1 MEQTT
6 AGKYPFQ
13 IKIEEGQSI
22 SATRIVGNI
31 EGKRLVVT
39 AGVHGDEYVGIQ
51 AVREI
56 MEELKPEKLAGQ
68 VIFVPVVN
76 RDGFYEG
83 TYLVPEDGENL
94 NRCFPGNQKKSLTW
108 RMAYALE
115 QTLYPNADFLLDL
128 HGGGSYESMEPLAF
142 FPVDAGETIASF
154 TRSAVQKL
162 SLSYMVQSYAKDG
175 LYSWAAQ
182 CGIPAI
188 LVERGGKG
196 TWNREEVAA
205 CKENIYQIMNFLGL
219 YPYSKQEK
227 IPVEIQEA
235 HYETAGTCG
244 YWYCNKM
251 PGASFTK
258 EEIVGYLMNDEGQ
271 IQQEIRAPFDGVV
284 LYHTNALGVKAGM
297 PLVAYGKIQHGCAT
311 DK

>member
-6 AGKYPFQ
+6 AGKQLFQ
-13 IKIEEGQSI
+13 IKIEEGQPI
-22 SATRIVGNI
+22 DAIRIVGNT

-51 AVREI
+51 AIREI
-56 MEELKPEKLAGQ
+56 LEELKPQKLAGQ

-94 NRCFPGNQKKSLTW
+94 NRCFPGSQKKSLAW

-128 HGGGSYESMEPLAF
+128 HSGSSYESMEPLAF
-142 FPVDAGETIASF
+142 FPVDAGEMIESF

-188 LVERGGKG
+188 LIERGGKG
-196 TWNREEVAA
+196 TWSSEEVAA
-205 CKENIYQIMNFLGL
+205 CKENIYQIMNFLGI

-227 IPVEIQEA
+227 TPVEIQEA

-244 YWYCNKM
+244 YWYCNKT

-258 EEIVGYLMNDEGQ
+258 DEMLGCLMNDEGQ
-271 IQQEIRAPFDGVV
+271 IRQEIRAPFDGVV

-297 PLVAYGKIQHGCAT
+297 PLIAYGKIRHEFASG
-311 DK
+311 K

>member
-6 AGKYPFQ
+6 AGKQLFQ
-13 IKIEEGQSI
+13 IKIEEGQPI
-22 SATRIVGNI
+22 DAIRIVGNT

-51 AVREI
+51 AIREI
-56 MEELKPEKLAGQ
+56 LEELKPQKLAGQ

-94 NRCFPGNQKKSLTW
+94 NRCFPGSQKKSLTW

-128 HGGGSYESMEPLAF
+128 HSGSSYESMEPLAF
-142 FPVDAGETIASF
+142 FPVDAGEMIASF
-154 TRSAVQKL
+154 TRNAARRL

-188 LVERGGKG
+188 LIERGGKG
-196 TWNREEVAA
+196 IWSSEEVAA

-219 YPYSKQEK
+219 YSYSRQEK
-227 IPVEIQEA
+227 APVEIWEA
-235 HYETAGTCG
+235 HYEAAVTCG
-244 YWYCNKM
+244 YWYCNKT

-258 EEIVGYLMNDEGQ
+258 DEMLGCLMNDEGQ
-271 IQQEIRAPFDGVV
+271 IRQEIRAPFDGVV

-297 PLVAYGKIQHGCAT
+297 PLIAYGKIRHEFASG
-311 DK
+311 K

>member
-6 AGKYPFQ
+6 AGKQLFQ
-13 IKIEEGQSI
+13 IKIEEGQPI
-22 SATRIVGNI
+22 DAIRIVGNI

-51 AVREI
+51 AIREI
-56 MEELKPEKLAGQ
+56 LEELKPQKLAGQ

-94 NRCFPGNQKKSLTW
+94 NRCFPGSQKKSLAW

-128 HGGGSYESMEPLAF
+128 HSGSSYESMEPLAF
-142 FPVDAGETIASF
+142 FPVDAGEMIASF
-154 TRSAVQKL
+154 TRNAARRL

-188 LVERGGKG
+188 LIERGGKG
-196 TWNREEVAA
+196 IWSSEEVAA

-219 YPYSKQEK
+219 YSYSRQEK
-227 IPVEIQEA
+227 APVEIWEA
-235 HYETAGTCG
+235 HYEAAVTCG
-244 YWYCNKM
+244 YWYCNKT

-258 EEIVGYLMNDEGQ
+258 DEMLGCLMNDEGQ
-271 IQQEIRAPFDGVV
+271 IRQEIRAPFDGVV

-297 PLVAYGKIQHGCAT
+297 PLIAYGKIRHEFASG
-311 DK
+311 K

>member
-6 AGKYPFQ
+6 AGKHAFQ

-22 SATRIVGNI
+22 NATRIVGNTV
-31 EGKRLVVT
+31 GKRLVVT

-51 AVREI
+51 AIREI
-56 MEELKPEKLAGQ
+56 LEELKPQKLAGQ

-94 NRCFPGNQKKSLTW
+94 NRCFPGSQKKSLAW

-128 HGGGSYESMEPLAF
+128 HSGSSYESMEPLAF
-142 FPVDAGETIASF
+142 FPVDAGEMIESF

-188 LVERGGKG
+188 LIERGGKG
-196 TWNREEVAA
+196 IWSSEEVSRDISLF
-205 CKENIYQIMNFLGL
+205 KTR
-219 YPYSKQEK
+219 KD
-227 IPVEIQEA
+227 
-235 HYETAGTCG
+235 TC
-244 YWYCNKM
+244 
-251 PGASFTK
+251 
-258 EEIVGYLMNDEGQ
+258 
-271 IQQEIRAPFDGVV
+271 
-284 LYHTNALGVKAGM
+284 
-297 PLVAYGKIQHGCAT
+297 
-311 DK
+311 